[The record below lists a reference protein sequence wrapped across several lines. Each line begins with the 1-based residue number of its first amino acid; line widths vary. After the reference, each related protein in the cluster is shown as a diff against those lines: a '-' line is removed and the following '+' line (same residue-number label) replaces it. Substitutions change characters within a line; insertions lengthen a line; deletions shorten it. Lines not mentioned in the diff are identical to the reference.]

1 MSLDRPSLTSFQS
14 VKRILL
20 IVLTVF
26 VLIKPIFSLIDT
38 LDRPQIQGKFDL
50 YQTNIVLTASEWKP
64 TADSAALGG
73 LQTSIVGE
81 DVLKAATKQYTDAR
95 ATDVKTI
102 EKLATKRSQL
112 PNPTGDEKERQSLQ
126 LQTDLIDKTI
136 ASGQLEIDRIDL
148 RLGILQAAAKQPE
161 QAIETWHQVIATS
174 KQTNSQNVAASL
186 LNIWRQPS
194 GINVDNAAQIEA
206 QIDTNFD
213 GWFRDRVLQ
222 QLYTDLGDSQQL
234 ARLDRTEQ
242 LRSKNALIKL
252 VANTIPRILLVLA
265 GIGLIVFYTIRLIIR
280 TIQKKPEQSV
290 ADIILNR
297 LDRPWETPWDWE
309 IVCQVFIIGFFF
321 VGQFVLPIVFSSFIN
336 LPKLTIQGQ
345 AIYVFSSYVLM
356 STLCLGVLYLSIKSY
371 LPLPS
376 DWFKF
381 NWRSNWLLWGIGGY
395 LVATPIVIVVSL
407 LNDRIWQGQ
416 GGSNPILQ
424 IVLEGKDPRALLLF
438 FLTAAVA
445 APIFEE
451 FLFRGFL
458 LPSLTRYVPVWGAIG
473 ISGLL
478 FGMAH
483 LSLSEILPLTTLG
496 IILGVVY
503 ARTRNL
509 LASMLL
515 HSLWNSS
522 TLLSLYILGSGS

>member
-1 MSLDRPSLTSFQS
+1 
-14 VKRILL
+14 
-20 IVLTVF
+20 
-26 VLIKPIFSLIDT
+26 
-38 LDRPQIQGKFDL
+38 
-50 YQTNIVLTASEWKP
+50 
-64 TADSAALGG
+64 
-73 LQTSIVGE
+73 
-81 DVLKAATKQYTDAR
+81 
-95 ATDVKTI
+95 
-102 EKLATKRSQL
+102 
-112 PNPTGDEKERQSLQ
+112 
-126 LQTDLIDKTI
+126 
-136 ASGQLEIDRIDL
+136 
-148 RLGILQAAAKQPE
+148 
-161 QAIETWHQVIATS
+161 
-174 KQTNSQNVAASL
+174 
-186 LNIWRQPS
+186 
-194 GINVDNAAQIEA
+194 
-206 QIDTNFD
+206 
-213 GWFRDRVLQ
+213 
-222 QLYTDLGDSQQL
+222 
-234 ARLDRTEQ
+234 
-242 LRSKNALIKL
+242 
-252 VANTIPRILLVLA
+252 
-265 GIGLIVFYTIRLIIR
+265 
-280 TIQKKPEQSV
+280 
-290 ADIILNR
+290 
-297 LDRPWETPWDWE
+297 
-309 IVCQVFIIGFFF
+309 
-321 VGQFVLPIVFSSFIN
+321 VLPIVFSTFIN
-336 LPKLTIQGQ
+336 LSKLTIQGQ

-356 STLCLGVLYLSIKSY
+356 SALCLGVLYLSIKSY
-371 LPLPS
+371 LPLPP

-458 LPSLTRYVPVWGAIG
+458 LPSLTRYVPLWGAIG

-483 LSLSEILPLTTLG
+483 LSLSEIVPLTTLG